1 MTPGLISKKVI
12 ADRLDLVE
20 RMIGEIES
28 LPLSSFKEFMGDRR
42 NLWTAESCLRRSIE
56 ALLDIGRHIL
66 AKGFAIGVSEY
77 KEIALRLGELGILS
91 PSEVELL
98 KILAGYRNRLVH
110 FYYHEIGEEELF
122 RICKEQLGDLRK
134 MREAYIRWVKNHP
147 EKLNERL

>member
-91 PSEVELL
+91 SSEVELL
-98 KILAGYRNRLVH
+98 KILGGYRNRLVH
-110 FYYHEIGEEELF
+110 FYHEIGEEELF
-122 RICKEQLGDLRK
+122 RICKDQLEDLRK
-134 MREAYIRWVKNHP
+134 MREAYIRWGKNHP
-147 EKLNERL
+147 EKMSERL